1 MLSSV
6 QKLGMAMDFAS
17 GSNSADALA
26 CVRLRG
32 GVSWCYGFVLRR
44 SREVRA
50 QDLGLWGESL
60 EVSWVTYKTKRERSH
75 GVVSSSSGRERP
87 R

>member
-1 MLSSV
+1 MVSSV
-6 QKLGMAMDFAS
+6 QKLGVAMDFAS
-17 GSNSADALA
+17 GSNSADALDGLLL
-26 CVRLRG
+26 RLEGER
-32 GVSWCYGFVLRR
+32 CYGFVLRR
-44 SREVRA
+44 NREVRA
-50 QDLGLWGESL
+50 QDRSLRGESL

>member
-1 MLSSV
+1 VRGRVDQLQLFCKEGDGKLVAPGQSKSLGTDAFIAFSSEP
-6 QKLGMAMDFAS
+6 
-17 GSNSADALA
+17 
-26 CVRLRG
+26 
-32 GVSWCYGFVLRR
+32 

-50 QDLGLWGESL
+50 QDRSLRGESL

>member
-17 GSNSADALA
+17 GSNSADALE
-26 CVRLRG
+26 CVCLRAEW
-32 GVSWCYGFVLRR
+32 VWCYGFVLRR

-50 QDLGLWGESL
+50 QDLSLRGESL
-60 EVSWVTYKTKRERSH
+60 EASWVTYRTKRERSH
-75 GVVSSSSGRERP
+75 GVVGSSSGRERP